1 MTTAQRWRIAL
12 WLTMI
17 VGVLYV
23 FYGARGALLPFA
35 IGALFAYAL
44 SPIVDHIANIVPIRS
59 HRGDVLRRG
68 FAVIIIYLLLGAA
81 AFFAGSAFIPIA
93 VDQVSEFFDTLPA
106 TIETAQIQVNSWLEQ
121 YRNRVPID
129 LQERIDAR
137 LQDAGNTA
145 INAATSMV
153 QRSIGMMSST
163 IAIVI
168 SFAVMPFWMFYAMR
182 DRHFVKRNFL
192 AAVPSALRD
201 DAINLLHISDRLLGR
216 YIRAQLLLAVI
227 VGTMVGVSLTL
238 LGIPLSLALGV
249 IAGITELI
257 PIVGPWIGAV
267 PGLILV
273 AAIDPDKFIWV
284 ALVYFLVQ
292 QFENL
297 FLVPRIQGEALEMHP
312 AMILLVLSLGGAA
325 FGFIG
330 LIIAVPVSALL
341 REMFWYLDH
350 RLKGDSPEI
359 ALLTSHIGSSNGID
373 NQISIE
379 DPLRAPQ
386 KHSLPSEYSDTD
398 SSVKPVASQ
407 NSDTGTGTEE
417 SKTMENVEADLEH

>member
-145 INAATSMV
+145 IDAATSMV

-201 DAINLLHISDRLLGR
+201 DASNLLHISDRLL
-216 YIRAQLLLAVI
+216 
-227 VGTMVGVSLTL
+227 SL
-238 LGIPLSLALGV
+238 I
-249 IAGITELI
+249 
-257 PIVGPWIGAV
+257 
-267 PGLILV
+267 
-273 AAIDPDKFIWV
+273 
-284 ALVYFLVQ
+284 
-292 QFENL
+292 
-297 FLVPRIQGEALEMHP
+297 
-312 AMILLVLSLGGAA
+312 
-325 FGFIG
+325 
-330 LIIAVPVSALL
+330 
-341 REMFWYLDH
+341 
-350 RLKGDSPEI
+350 
-359 ALLTSHIGSSNGID
+359 HI
-373 NQISIE
+373 
-379 DPLRAPQ
+379 
-386 KHSLPSEYSDTD
+386 
-398 SSVKPVASQ
+398 
-407 NSDTGTGTEE
+407 
-417 SKTMENVEADLEH
+417 

>member
-1 MTTAQRWRIAL
+1 MTTSQRWRIAL

-23 FYGARGALLPFA
+23 FYGARGTLLPFA
-35 IGALFAYAL
+35 IGALLAYAFT
-44 SPIVDHIANIVPIRS
+44 PIVDRIANIVPINS

-68 FAVIIIYLLLGAA
+68 FAVVILYLLIGAA

-93 VDQVSEFFDTLPA
+93 ADQVSEFFDTLPA
-106 TIETAQIQVNSWLEQ
+106 TIETAQVQVNSWSEQ
-121 YRNRVPID
+121 YRSRVPID

-137 LQDAGNTA
+137 LQDAGTTA

-163 IAIVI
+163 IALVI
-168 SFAVMPFWMFYAMR
+168 SFAVMPFWMFYALR
-182 DRHFVKRNFL
+182 DRHFVKHNFL
-192 AAVPSALRD
+192 AAVPSVLRD

-227 VGTMVGVSLTL
+227 VGTTVGLWLTL

-249 IAGITELI
+249 IAGITALI

-267 PGLILV
+267 PGLLLV
-273 AAIDPDKFIWV
+273 AATDPDKFIWV

-297 FLVPRIQGEALEMHP
+297 FLVPRIQGEALKMHP

-330 LIIAVPVSALL
+330 LIVAVPVSALL
-341 REMFWYLDH
+341 REMFWYIDH
-350 RLKGDSPEI
+350 RLKGDSPEA
-359 ALLTSHIGSSNGID
+359 ALLTSHIGRSNEID
-373 NQISIE
+373 NQLSDA
-379 DPLRAPQ
+379 DPLRAPE
-386 KHSLPSEYSDTD
+386 KGNLPSEYSVTD
-398 SSVKPVASQ
+398 SSVKPIDSE
-407 NSDTGTGTEE
+407 NSNTGA
-417 SKTMENVEADLEH
+417 EADPGH